1 MALQDL
7 TPQLRTRLSRLE
19 RVVGWFVTIAT
30 FLLLFGLGYYVYQT
44 AQSRGWFLTKMPYF
58 TFVRNATGLKEGDRV
73 RLMGFDAGEIVEITA
88 MPPEDEYLNVYV
100 RFLVKE
106 PYYGYLWE
114 DSRAKVGAADFLG
127 HRFIEVTK
135 GTNEAPTYALHELK
149 ELTLNQAMQLVGS
162 NGIVFAEE
170 IYERSTTNRIVHPS
184 EPLSQEAL
192 KKIGDEGL
200 TVIQV
205 INRNLPLK
213 SPKWIWD
220 DKRGRYR
227 PFRKD
232 KKEDKGYWLRVE
244 ESPALTE
251 RLEGVINAVEGA
263 LPDFLGLTN
272 KLTRVLTNAAGILS
286 HADELLVSAKP
297 VVTNFVQITANLSG
311 AKGSLGEWLLP
322 TNVNLQL
329 QTVLASAN
337 GTMTTAQTNLNLV
350 SSNLL
355 LSLEN
360 VANLTSNLH
369 AQVEGNALIL
379 TEISELIV
387 HADEMVQGLKHH
399 WLLKSAF
406 GQGTNRPLESIV
418 KPRIG
423 GGK

>member
-1 MALQDL
+1 
-7 TPQLRTRLSRLE
+7 
-19 RVVGWFVTIAT
+19 
-30 FLLLFGLGYYVYQT
+30 
-44 AQSRGWFLTKMPYF
+44 KMPYF
-58 TFVRNATGLKEGDRV
+58 TFVRNAAGLTVGDRA
-73 RLMGFDAGEIVEITA
+73 RLMGFDAGEITEITA
-88 MPPEDEYLNVYV
+88 MPPEDQYLNVYI

-135 GTNEAPTYALHELK
+135 GTNDAPTYALHELK
-149 ELTLNQAMQLVGS
+149 ELTIPEAAQLVGS
-162 NGIVFAEE
+162 NGLVFAEE
-170 IYERSTTNRIVHPS
+170 IYEPSTTNVIVHTS
-184 EPLSQEAL
+184 EPLSHEKLQKAAEQGT
-192 KKIGDEGL
+192 KI
-200 TVIQV
+200 VQV
-205 INRNLPLK
+205 VNKNVPVK

-220 DKRGRYR
+220 DKRARYK
-227 PFRKD
+227 PFGKD

-263 LPDFLGLTN
+263 LPDFLALTN
-272 KLTRVLTNAAGILS
+272 KLTRVLTNAASIVS

-297 VVTNFVQITANLSG
+297 VVTNFARITANLSG
-311 AKGSLGEWLLP
+311 PKGSLGEWLLP
-322 TNVNLQL
+322 TNVSLQL
-329 QTVLASAN
+329 QTTLASASA
-337 GTMTTAQTNLNLV
+337 TMTTAQTNLNLV

-355 LSLEN
+355 DSLEN

-369 AQVEGNALIL
+369 AQVQANAFIL

-387 HADEMVQGLKHH
+387 NADDMVQGLKRH

-406 GQGTNRPLESIV
+406 GQGTNQPLESII

-423 GGK
+423 